1 MRRMSQY
8 NLIDSTVADE
18 SDTDSDLEAAA
29 GLKPRSESDLK
40 SEQYHDYYEH
50 VARSQHI
57 RPIAVTEGVNFQ
69 KMSSSQKICW
79 WISTALRLLR

>member
-18 SDTDSDLEAAA
+18 SDRDSDLEAAS
-29 GLKPRSESDLK
+29 GLKPRSERGHKSD
-40 SEQYHDYYEH
+40 QYHDYYEH
-50 VARSQHI
+50 LARSQHI
-57 RPIAVTEGVNFQ
+57 RPIAVTEDVNFQ

-79 WISTALRLLR
+79 WFSTALRLLR

>member
-1 MRRMSQY
+1 MFQY
-8 NLIDSTVADE
+8 NLINSTVADE

-29 GLKPRSESDLK
+29 GLSEPRSDSDHK

-50 VARSQHI
+50 VARSQNI
-57 RPIAVTEGVNFQ
+57 RPIAVTEDVNFQ